1 MNKIHYFSVKDKHA
15 NLFYPPFP
23 ARNEDEAKKI
33 ISDSVDV
40 GSLVAKYPVDF
51 ILCYVGTFDF
61 IQGFVFVEGIDFI
74 CSMTDII
81 RPEIIERTRVIANL
95 VDKEEKVSE

>member
-1 MNKIHYFSVKDKHA
+1 MNSINFYSVKDKHA

-23 ARNEDEAKKI
+23 ARSEEEAKKI

-40 GSLVAKYPVDF
+40 GSLIAKFPADF

-61 IQGFVFVEGIDFI
+61 QQGFEFIEGVDFI

-81 RPEIIERTRVIANL
+81 RTEIIERTRVLANL
-95 VDKEEKVSE
+95 VDKEEKESE